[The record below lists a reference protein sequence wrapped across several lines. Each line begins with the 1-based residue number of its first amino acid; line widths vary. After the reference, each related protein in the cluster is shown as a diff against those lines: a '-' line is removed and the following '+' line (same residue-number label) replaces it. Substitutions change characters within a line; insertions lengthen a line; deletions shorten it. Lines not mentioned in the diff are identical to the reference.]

1 MDFLERVS
9 HFFHEAY
16 CYFVPGAES
25 CSAPA
30 PAPESAAQSEDQF
43 QPLPPLQGQ
52 RLEELIRESQPVR
65 VGCYIEMHQ
74 VHSGEM
80 LIRRRPELTKEQ
92 IQQLDEILRD
102 SLRRQQ

>member
-80 LIRRRPELTKEQ
+80 LIRRRPFITQGQLRQLEQ
-92 IQQLDEILRD
+92 ALRQQLQSR
-102 SLRRQQ
+102 